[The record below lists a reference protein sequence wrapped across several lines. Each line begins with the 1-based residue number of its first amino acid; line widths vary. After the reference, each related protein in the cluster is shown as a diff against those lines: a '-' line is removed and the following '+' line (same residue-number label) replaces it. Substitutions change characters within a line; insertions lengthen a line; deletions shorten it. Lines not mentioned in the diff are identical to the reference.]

1 MVNPNAIPLL
11 AVFRFDKVLLQLDPF
26 LNELTSMFERS
37 TEKGSVW
44 VTLKRSSLKSKVQR
58 NKLATAGEPIEF
70 RCLIR
75 ATDGKKTISTSVG
88 QKDHQRFQASYATI
102 LKAHMTA
109 LKKRERKDKK
119 KSAETLYEE
128 SASMSS
134 PPEADRGEPSSSSLS
149 GRAKLKKI
157 PPIPIRQNN
166 DNERSDPNILLASS
180 LGLNHIRTRSSSS
193 PLRYSSSLG
202 APSLLT
208 QHSVNIND
216 VTLRSKSSNP
226 RKTIGQKVHT
236 THSKSLRPHSHL
248 IPVLEGHHAA
258 FAKEMQSPRF
268 QEIMRL
274 TSGRRKRNPDIKSF
288 SHELNSKGVRPFPI
302 WKHRTFGHMEEVMA
316 AIRAKFEKLKEE
328 VDSDL
333 GGFAGDLVG
342 ILEKNLE
349 SEREW
354 REKLEDLLVVAQQCA
369 KMSPTKFWIKCES
382 IVQNLD
388 DKRQEL
394 PVGILKQ
401 AHTRLLFIL
410 TRCTRLVQFQK
421 ESGFEQDHILS
432 LHQLSDLGVYS
443 EQILKAT
450 QQKSSIP
457 AGGDDMVEKQLKM
470 SHGKEKNK
478 LVTKESQADQHASV
492 VIDSEEVATNKSVES
507 TPVSYRMSSWRK
519 LPSAADKRRKG
530 QEYVDFPS
538 KDELDHLLVKDDNAE
553 TLDTL
558 SCHPEQ
564 SQSSSRTR
572 KVSWGFWGDQQNLT
586 YDDSMI
592 CRICEVEIPIVHVE
606 EHSRIC
612 TIADRCDLK
621 GLTVNERLERVCE
634 TIERILESW
643 TPKSTPKS
651 TDTHG
656 ESFEVGTVAISSVND
671 EFNDLSLERNNL
683 TFRCSEELLDS
694 TAEPDNT
701 FVMEDLNL
709 SPRISCDVRNCLKPD
724 HGTKVSSAGS
734 LTPRSPLVTPR
745 TTQIEMLLSG
755 RRTLSEL
762 ESSEQINK
770 LVEIARAVAN
780 ANNCDYSALEYM
792 VDRLDD
798 LKYAIQDRKV
808 DALIVETFGRRIE
821 KLLQEKYISLC
832 GQIEDEKVDS
842 SNSMADEE
850 SSVEDEAVRSLRAS
864 PINTCSKDRTSI
876 EDFEIIKPIS
886 RGAFGRVFLTRK
898 RATGDLFAIKVR
910 FFYSFTCRENLY
922 LVMEYLNGGDLYSLL
937 RNLGCLD
944 EDMARVYIAEV
955 VLALEYLH
963 SLNVVHRDLKP
974 DNLLIG
980 QDGHIKL
987 TDFGL
992 SKVGLIN
999 STDDLSAPSF
1009 STNGF
1014 LGDDEP
1020 KPRHSSKR
1028 EERQKQSVVGTPDYL
1043 APEILLGMGHGATAD
1058 WWSVGVILYELLVGI
1073 PPFNAEHPQQIFDN
1087 IINRDIQWPR
1097 VPEEISFEAYD
1108 LMNKL
1113 LNENP
1118 VQRLGATGATEVKRH
1133 AFFKD
1138 VNWDTLARQKAMF
1151 IPSAEALDTSYF
1163 MSRYIW
1169 NPEDEHCAG
1178 GSDFDDITE
1187 TCSSGSGSDLLDEDG
1202 DECGSLAEFNGPPLE
1217 VQYSFSN
1224 FSFKNLSQLA
1234 SINYDLVIK
1243 NSREST

>member
-1 MVNPNAIPLL
+1 MSNPPPPKASKPHS
-11 AVFRFDKVLLQLDPF
+11 DPDPDPDPDPF
-26 LNELTSMFERS
+26 
-37 TEKGSVW
+37 
-44 VTLKRSSLKSKVQR
+44 
-58 NKLATAGEPIEF
+58 
-70 RCLIR
+70 
-75 ATDGKKTISTSVG
+75 
-88 QKDHQRFQASYATI
+88 
-102 LKAHMTA
+102 
-109 LKKRERKDKK
+109 RER
-119 KSAETLYEE
+119 EREREMEE
-128 SASMSS
+128 
-134 PPEADRGEPSSSSLS
+134 EGIESSSSS
-149 GRAKLKKI
+149 
-157 PPIPIRQNN
+157 
-166 DNERSDPNILLASS
+166 SSILLASS
-180 LGLNHIRTRSSSS
+180 LGLNHIRTRFSY
-193 PLRYSSSLG
+193 PLRYSSSL
-202 APSLLT
+202 APHDT
-208 QHSVNIND
+208 IQPHIP
-216 VTLRSKSSNP
+216 RSKP
-226 RKTIGQKVHT
+226 PPEKLHWTQ
-236 THSKSLRPHSHL
+236 SKSLKPHSQL
-248 IPVLEGHHAA
+248 LPLLEGNHAA
-258 FAKEMQSPRF
+258 FAKEIQSPRF
-268 QEIMRL
+268 QAILRL
-274 TSGRRKRNPDIKSF
+274 TSGRKKRHNDIKSF

-302 WKHRTFGHMEEVMA
+302 WKHRAFGHMEEVRA
-316 AIRAKFEKLKEE
+316 AVRAKFEKLKEE

-333 GGFAGDLVG
+333 GSFAGDLVG
-342 ILEKNLE
+342 ILEKISGTHPEWKE
-349 SEREW
+349 S
-354 REKLEDLLVVAQQCA
+354 LEDLLVVARQCA
-369 KMSPTKFWIKCES
+369 KMSPTEFWIKCET

-421 ESGFEQDHILS
+421 ESGYEQDHILG

-443 EQILKAT
+443 EQNFHAAS
-450 QQKSSIP
+450 QQTASTP
-457 AGGDDMVEKQLKM
+457 LPGGHDLMMAEKQSQKTR
-470 SHGKEKNK
+470 SNEKDK
-478 LVTKESQADQHASV
+478 LVVKKTQVDQLV
-492 VIDSEEVATNKSVES
+492 SEVNDNAVSSAKSNES
-507 TPVSYRMSSWRK
+507 TPSSYRMSSWRK
-519 LPSAADKRRKG
+519 LPSAAEKKRKDKDTIEFPPKG
-530 QEYVDFPS
+530 
-538 KDELDHLLVKDDNAE
+538 ELDQLIVKDGNAE
-553 TLDTL
+553 NLDDS
-558 SCHPEQ
+558 SCHPEH
-564 SQSSSRTR
+564 SEPSSRTR

-586 YDDSMI
+586 YEDSMI

-621 GLTVNERLERVCE
+621 GLTVSDRLERVSD

-643 TPKSTPKS
+643 TPKSADAP
-651 TDTHG
+651 G
-656 ESFEVGTVAISSVND
+656 GSFEGTRVSTSSLHEELN
-671 EFNDLSLERNNL
+671 ELSLERNNL
-683 TFRCSEELLDS
+683 SRRGSDEMIESTLD
-694 TAEPDNT
+694 ADNT
-701 FVMEDLNL
+701 FVMDDLNL
-709 SPRISCDVRNCLKPD
+709 SSECEARSSLKPD
-724 HGTKVSSAGS
+724 YSTKVSSAGS

-745 TTQIEMLLSG
+745 TSQIEMLLSG

-762 ESSEQINK
+762 ESYDQIHK

-780 ANNCDYSALEYM
+780 VNNCDYSALEYM
-792 VDRLDD
+792 LDRLED

-821 KLLQEKYISLC
+821 KLLQEKYVSFC

-842 SNSMADEE
+842 SNSAADEE
-850 SSVEDEAVRSLRAS
+850 SSVEDDTVRSLRAS
-864 PINTCSKDRTSI
+864 PINPCSKDRTSI

-886 RGAFGRVFLTRK
+886 RGAFGRVFLARK
-898 RATGDLFAIKVR
+898 RATGDLFAIKVLKKADMIRKNAVQSILAERDILISVQNPFVVR

-963 SLNVVHRDLKP
+963 SSNVIHRDLKP

-1009 STNGF
+1009 SSNGF

-1020 KPRHSSKR
+1020 KSRHSSKS
-1028 EERQKQSVVGTPDYL
+1028 EERRKHSVVGTPDYL

-1087 IINRDIQWPR
+1087 IINRDIQWPK
-1097 VPEEISFEAYD
+1097 VPGEISFEAYD

-1113 LNENP
+1113 LIESP
-1118 VQRLGATGATEVKRH
+1118 VQRLGATGAVEVKRH

-1138 VNWDTLARQKAMF
+1138 INWDTLARQKAMF
-1151 IPSAEALDTSYF
+1151 IPSTEALDTSYF

-1169 NPEDEHCAG
+1169 NPEDEHLAG

-1187 TCSSGSGSDLLDEDG
+1187 STSGSGSDLLLDEDQG
-1202 DECGSLAEFNGPPLE
+1202 DECGSLADFSAPALE

-1243 NSREST
+1243 NSKDSPDNSNPNPSDT

>member
-1 MVNPNAIPLL
+1 MSTPPPPKPHS
-11 AVFRFDKVLLQLDPF
+11 DPSPVLKF
-26 LNELTSMFERS
+26 
-37 TEKGSVW
+37 
-44 VTLKRSSLKSKVQR
+44 
-58 NKLATAGEPIEF
+58 
-70 RCLIR
+70 
-75 ATDGKKTISTSVG
+75 
-88 QKDHQRFQASYATI
+88 
-102 LKAHMTA
+102 
-109 LKKRERKDKK
+109 
-119 KSAETLYEE
+119 
-128 SASMSS
+128 
-134 PPEADRGEPSSSSLS
+134 
-149 GRAKLKKI
+149 
-157 PPIPIRQNN
+157 PPIPIRRTQHREEATATAEGECGGV
-166 DNERSDPNILLASS
+166 DSSSILLASS
-180 LGLNHIRTRSSSS
+180 LGLNHIRTRFSS
-193 PLRYSSSLG
+193 PLRHSSSLD
-202 APSLLT
+202 APSFLLNHNT
-208 QHSVNIND
+208 TSNND
-216 VTLRSKSSNP
+216 IIAPTPPPPPPDNNNTNSNTNTNNTRPRSKP
-226 RKTIGQKVHT
+226 LHPPGEKIHWTQ
-236 THSKSLRPHSHL
+236 SKSLKAHSTIL
-248 IPVLEGHHAA
+248 PVLEGSHAA
-258 FAKEMQSPRF
+258 FAKELQSPRF
-268 QEIMRL
+268 QAILRL
-274 TSGRRKRNPDIKSF
+274 TSGRKKKHTDIKSF

-302 WKHRTFGHMEEVMA
+302 WKHRGAFGHMEEVRA
-316 AIRAKFEKLKEE
+316 AVRAKFEKLKEE

-333 GGFAGDLVG
+333 GSFAGDLVG
-342 ILEKNLE
+342 ILEKISSTHSEWKE
-349 SEREW
+349 S
-354 REKLEDLLVVAQQCA
+354 LEDLLVVARQCA
-369 KMSPTKFWIKCES
+369 TMSPTEFWIKCET

-421 ESGFEQDHILS
+421 ESGYEQDHILG
-432 LHQLSDLGVYS
+432 LHQLSDLGVYP
-443 EQILKAT
+443 EQNLQAAA
-450 QQKSSIP
+450 QKSSSIRPP
-457 AGGDDMVEKQLKM
+457 AIGGNDQMAAEKQSKKARSKEQEKLTLKKT
-470 SHGKEKNK
+470 HVGQ
-478 LVTKESQADQHASV
+478 LVSDPTDNVSSA
-492 VIDSEEVATNKSVES
+492 KSNDS
-507 TPVSYRMSSWRK
+507 TPSSYRMSSWRK
-519 LPSAADKRRKG
+519 LPSAAEKKRKDQDTVEFPHKG
-530 QEYVDFPS
+530 DMDQ
-538 KDELDHLLVKDDNAE
+538 LIVKDGNAE
-553 TLDTL
+553 HTLDTS
-558 SCHPEQ
+558 SCQPEH
-564 SQSSSRTR
+564 SEPSSRTR

-586 YDDSMI
+586 YEDSMI

-621 GLTVNERLERVCE
+621 GLTVNDRLERVSD
-634 TIERILESW
+634 TVERILESW

-651 TDTHG
+651 TDTPG
-656 ESFEVGTVAISSVND
+656 ESFEGSRVSTSSVHE

-683 TFRCSEELLDS
+683 SCRGSEEMLDTTLDS
-694 TAEPDNT
+694 ENAFAMD
-701 FVMEDLNL
+701 DLNI
-709 SPRISCDVRNCLKPD
+709 SSESDARISLKPD
-724 HGTKVSSAGS
+724 YGTKVSSAGS

-745 TTQIEMLLSG
+745 TSQIEMLLSG

-762 ESSEQINK
+762 ESYDQIHK

-780 ANNCDYSALEYM
+780 VNNCDYGTLEYM
-792 VDRLDD
+792 LDRLDD

-821 KLLQEKYISLC
+821 KLLQEKYVSLC

-842 SNSMADEE
+842 SNSAADEE
-850 SSVEDEAVRSLRAS
+850 SSVEDDTVRSLRAS
-864 PINTCSKDRTSI
+864 PINPCSKDRTSI

-886 RGAFGRVFLTRK
+886 RGAFGRVFLARK
-898 RATGDLFAIKVR
+898 RATGDLFAIKVLKKADMIRKNAVQSILAERDILISVRNPFVVR

-963 SLNVVHRDLKP
+963 SLNVIHRDLKP

-1028 EERQKQSVVGTPDYL
+1028 EERRKQSVVGTPDYL

-1087 IINRDIQWPR
+1087 IINRDIQWPK
-1097 VPEEISFEAYD
+1097 VPEEVSSEAYD

-1118 VQRLGATGATEVKRH
+1118 VQRLGATGSVEVKRH

-1138 VNWDTLARQKAMF
+1138 INWDTLARQKAMF

-1169 NPEDEHCAG
+1169 NPEDEHLAG

-1187 TCSSGSGSDLLDEDG
+1187 SSSGSGSDLLDEDG
-1202 DECGSLAEFNGPPLE
+1202 DECGSLADFGAPALD

-1234 SINYDLVIK
+1234 SINLVIK
-1243 NSREST
+1243 NAKESPEDSNPSVT

>member
-1 MVNPNAIPLL
+1 M
-11 AVFRFDKVLLQLDPF
+11 
-26 LNELTSMFERS
+26 
-37 TEKGSVW
+37 
-44 VTLKRSSLKSKVQR
+44 SS
-58 NKLATAGEPIEF
+58 
-70 RCLIR
+70 
-75 ATDGKKTISTSVG
+75 
-88 QKDHQRFQASYATI
+88 
-102 LKAHMTA
+102 
-109 LKKRERKDKK
+109 
-119 KSAETLYEE
+119 
-128 SASMSS
+128 SS
-134 PPEADRGEPSSSSLS
+134 PPSHSPLKPVLADPAPGLPSTLAA
-149 GRAKLKKI
+149 RAKLQKI
-157 PPIPIRQNN
+157 PPIPIRRTKLST
-166 DNERSDPNILLASS
+166 DGGNEEEDEEEGECDESSILLASS
-180 LGLNHIRTRSSSS
+180 LGLNHIRTTRSSSS

-202 APSLLT
+202 APSFLT
-208 QHSVNIND
+208 QDAVTIND
-216 VTLRSKSSNP
+216 ARLRSKPSRPKDPGLHPFHPPTSLYVLFNCFV
-226 RKTIGQKVHT
+226 QSHWSQ
-236 THSKSLRPHSHL
+236 SKSLKAHSQL

-258 FAKEMQSPRF
+258 FAKEIQSPRF
-268 QEIMRL
+268 QEILRL
-274 TSGRRKRNPDIKSF
+274 TSGRKKRHPDIKSF

-302 WKHRTFGHMEEVMA
+302 WKHRAFGHMEEVMV

-333 GGFAGDLVG
+333 GAFAGDLVG
-342 ILEKNLE
+342 ILEKSSGSDKKWN
-349 SEREW
+349 ER
-354 REKLEDLLVVAQQCA
+354 LEDLLIVARQCS
-369 KMSPTKFWIKCES
+369 KMSPTQFWIKCES

-394 PVGILKQ
+394 PVGVLKQ

-421 ESGFEQDHILS
+421 ESGYEQDHILG
-432 LHQLSDLGVYS
+432 LHQLSDLGVYP
-443 EQILKAT
+443 EQILKAA
-450 QQKSSIP
+450 QQQSSIP
-457 AGGDDMVEKQLKM
+457 PAGHEMAEKQLKK
-470 SHGKEKNK
+470 SHGKEQGK
-478 LVTKESQADQHASV
+478 LITKQSQAGQRVPD
-492 VIDSEEVATNKSVES
+492 VIDNVEAVTDKSVE
-507 TPVSYRMSSWRK
+507 TPGSYRMSSWRK
-519 LPSAADKRRKG
+519 LPSASAAEKRRKG
-530 QEYVDFPS
+530 QDAVDFASKGELGHLPV
-538 KDELDHLLVKDDNAE
+538 KDENAE
-553 TLDTL
+553 NLDTL
-558 SCHPEQ
+558 SCHPEH
-564 SQSSSRTR
+564 SQSSTRTR
-572 KVSWGFWGDQQNLT
+572 KPSWGFWGDQQNLT
-586 YDDSMI
+586 YEDSMI

-621 GLTVNERLERVCE
+621 GLTVNDRLERVSE

-651 TDTHG
+651 TDTPG
-656 ESFEVGTVAISSVND
+656 ESFEVVTVSTSSVH
-671 EFNDLSLERNNL
+671 EELNDLSLERNNL
-683 TFRCSEELLDS
+683 TCRCSGDMLDS
-694 TAEPDNT
+694 TPEHDNT
-701 FVMEDLNL
+701 FVMDDLN
-709 SPRISCDVRNCLKPD
+709 SHETTYEARTCLKPD

-745 TTQIEMLLSG
+745 TSQIEMLLSG

-762 ESSEQINK
+762 ESSDQINK

-780 ANNCDYSALEYM
+780 VNNCDYSALEYM
-792 VDRLDD
+792 LDRLED

-832 GQIEDEKVDS
+832 GQIEDEKVDL

-850 SSVEDEAVRSLRAS
+850 SSVEDDTVRSLRAS

-898 RATGDLFAIKVR
+898 RATGDLFAIKVLKKADMIRKNAVQSILAERDILISVRNPFVVR

-963 SLNVVHRDLKP
+963 SLNVIHRDLKP

-987 TDFGL
+987 MWDVNTPPFHPRLVMQLAKMEICRWLNNRTKLTDFGL

-999 STDDLSAPSF
+999 STDDLTAPSF
-1009 STNGF
+1009 APNGF
-1014 LGDDEP
+1014 LGDDDP

-1073 PPFNAEHPQQIFDN
+1073 PPFNSAHPLQIFDN
-1087 IINRDIQWPR
+1087 IINRDIQWPK
-1097 VPEEISFEAYD
+1097 VPEEISYEAYD

-1133 AFFKD
+1133 PFFKD
-1138 VNWDTLARQKAMF
+1138 INWDTLARQKAMF

-1169 NPEDEHCAG
+1169 NPEDEHCTG
-1178 GSDFDDITE
+1178 GSDFDEITE

-1202 DECGSLAEFNGPPLE
+1202 DECGSLADFGGPALQ

-1234 SINYDLVIK
+1234 SINYDLVIRNTK
-1243 NSREST
+1243 ESPNDSKPSIS

>member
-1 MVNPNAIPLL
+1 MSSNPPPPHSSHKPGKDHSAATAIP
-11 AVFRFDKVLLQLDPF
+11 
-26 LNELTSMFERS
+26 
-37 TEKGSVW
+37 
-44 VTLKRSSLKSKVQR
+44 
-58 NKLATAGEPIEF
+58 
-70 RCLIR
+70 
-75 ATDGKKTISTSVG
+75 
-88 QKDHQRFQASYATI
+88 
-102 LKAHMTA
+102 
-109 LKKRERKDKK
+109 
-119 KSAETLYEE
+119 
-128 SASMSS
+128 SS
-134 PPEADRGEPSSSSLS
+134 PSS
-149 GRAKLKKI
+149 RAKLRKI
-157 PPIPIRQNN
+157 PPIPIRRSKLGNEEQEEEE
-166 DNERSDPNILLASS
+166 DERSDSSSILLASS
-180 LGLNHIRTRSSSS
+180 LGLNNIRTRSSSS
-193 PLRYSSSLG
+193 PLRYSSSVG
-202 APSLLT
+202 APSFLT
-208 QHSVNIND
+208 QNAITIND
-216 VTLRSKSSNP
+216 ARFGSRSNSHPKKDLGGRIHFN
-226 RKTIGQKVHT
+226 QF
-236 THSKSLRPHSHL
+236 KSLKDHSQL

-268 QEIMRL
+268 QEILRL
-274 TSGRRKRNPDIKSF
+274 TSGRKKRNPDIKSF

-302 WKHRTFGHMEEVMA
+302 WKHRAFGHLEEVMS
-316 AIRAKFEKLKEE
+316 AIRAKFEKFKEE

-342 ILEKNLE
+342 ILEKNLVCD
-349 SEREW
+349 REW

-369 KMSPTKFWIKCES
+369 KMSPTQFWIKCES

-421 ESGFEQDHILS
+421 ESGFEQDHILG
-432 LHQLSDLGVYS
+432 LHQLSDLGVYP
-443 EQILKAT
+443 EQILKAA
-450 QQKSSIP
+450 QQNSSIP
-457 AGGDDMVEKQLKM
+457 LAGHETAEKQLKM
-470 SHGKEKNK
+470 LHSKEKEK
-478 LVTKESQADQHASV
+478 PKTTKSKADQQVSV
-492 VIDSEEVATNKSVES
+492 AIDNPEVAPVKSVES
-507 TPVSYRMSSWRK
+507 TSGSYRMSSWRK
-519 LPSAADKRRKG
+519 FPSAAERKRKG
-530 QEYVDFPS
+530 QDAVDTPS
-538 KDELDHLLVKDDNAE
+538 KGEMDHLLVKDENAE
-553 TLDTL
+553 NLDTS
-558 SCHPEQ
+558 SCHPEH

-621 GLTVNERLERVCE
+621 GLTVNERLERVSE

-651 TDTHG
+651 TDTPG
-656 ESFEVGTVAISSVND
+656 ESFDLAASNVLE
-671 EFNDLSLERNNL
+671 EFSDLSLERNNMSC
-683 TFRCSEELLDS
+683 RCSEDMLDS
-694 TAEPDNT
+694 TTEPDNT
-701 FVMEDLNL
+701 FVMDDLNF
-709 SPRISCDVRNCLKPD
+709 SPRISCEARIFIKPD

-745 TTQIEMLLSG
+745 TTQLEMLLSG

-762 ESSEQINK
+762 ESCDQISR

-780 ANNCDYSALEYM
+780 VNNCDYSALEYM
-792 VDRLDD
+792 LDRLED

-821 KLLQEKYISLC
+821 NLLQEKYISLC

-842 SNSMADEE
+842 STSVADEE
-850 SSVEDEAVRSLRAS
+850 SSVEDDTVRSLRAS
-864 PINTCSKDRTSI
+864 PINACSKDRTTI
-876 EDFEIIKPIS
+876 EDFEIMQPIS
-886 RGAFGRVFLTRK
+886 RGAFGRVFLAK
-898 RATGDLFAIKVR
+898 KKITGDLFAIKVLKKADMIRKNAVQSILAERDILISVRNPFVVR

-922 LVMEYLNGGDLYSLL
+922 LVMEYLNGGDLYSML

-944 EDMARVYIAEV
+944 ENMARVYIAEV

-963 SLNVVHRDLKP
+963 SLNVIHRDLKP

-1009 STNGF
+1009 SAI
-1014 LGDDEP
+1014 LEDDEP
-1020 KPRHSSKR
+1020 KPTHSFKR
-1028 EERQKQSVVGTPDYL
+1028 EERQRQSVVGTPDYL
-1043 APEILLGMGHGATAD
+1043 APEILLGMGHGVTAD

-1087 IINRDIQWPR
+1087 IINRDIQWPKI
-1097 VPEEISFEAYD
+1097 PDEISFEAYD
-1108 LMNKL
+1108 LINKL

-1138 VNWDTLARQKAMF
+1138 INWDTLARQKAMF

-1163 MSRYIW
+1163 MSRYVW
-1169 NPEDEHCAG
+1169 NPEDEHCLG
-1178 GSDFDDITE
+1178 VSDFDEITE
-1187 TCSSGSGSDLLDEDG
+1187 TCSSGSGSDMLDEDG
-1202 DECGSLAEFNGPPLE
+1202 DECGSLAEFGGPALE

-1243 NSREST
+1243 NSRESTQ